1 MTLPSP
7 EEIWTRAE
15 QLEAAG
21 EQAALAAE
29 LRLGHALGWPGFLHG
44 LALRL
49 PRQLQESELIELSA
63 DPLPLPRLVAA
74 RAYALQGRVALA
86 ERTARAALALADDDA
101 VLDPELL
108 EELATL
114 LREAGAPLR
123 AEAPLSLVA
132 PQAASR

>member
-1 MTLPSP
+1 MTVPSP

-15 QLEAAG
+15 RLEAAG
-21 EQAALAAE
+21 DHEALAAQ

-49 PRQLQESELIELSA
+49 PLLAQESELIELSS

-74 RAYALQGRVALA
+74 RAYALQGRPRQA
-86 ERTARAALALADDDA
+86 ERTAREALAQVDAEA

-108 EELATL
+108 EELAGL

-123 AEAPLSLVA
+123 VEPPLALVA